1 MHHCTKKKI
10 PEVDEMKPCVV
21 GIGGA
26 GGNILKQ
33 FLQSQDL
40 NLLIHQ
46 FGELRAFG
54 DVKGVWLESAT
65 QDAQGQ
71 RYYGSLNMGRYPPYL
86 ICHEGIS
93 DSSPT
98 RNFVMDKYGFDL
110 KAPGFDRR
118 AEYLKAIFEVFDIDT
133 QLKDTCS
140 GEFVSPDNPLSGYM
154 WRTGIRPFTIISVGK
169 STGNTNG
176 TQGKPLVG
184 NPRPLSFLSS
194 ITEVT
199 QLASKRGSQASKLCD
214 SILFLASLGGGTG
227 TGFINPITSF
237 VRSEESIFPIFALGI
252 LTEKG
257 DDKRHAK
264 EGQRYLAAVI
274 AMYDLL
280 TKESRESID
289 GLILMDNQILKQRF
303 KGNYWAMDSYI
314 YSALKPIL
322 DTRNYPGDQLQ
333 DDAPAIRRV
342 FWELDEETVQ
352 ENGEDGENNKGDK
365 SGKRLLPPILVP
377 CYHAQLDNA
386 GDLNTLVIGA
396 LGKAER
402 LADLGKDGRLFSCD
416 PAKADRAIVFTRG
429 FFSIK
434 EIMNA
439 VQKRIALPNGK
450 IKIYRKLCDSKNE
463 DMLIL
468 LRNPFGGTPGEHENE
483 GTLEWRFHDIITKS
497 LDYINQNEENILGFQ
512 GYKDAAR
519 EPLRNYFYGKNGLR
533 DELIRSRERLERG
546 DKQIFSKP
554 LYIFK
559 AATASVP
566 ATQEACKADPAV
578 IGLDEARLREM
589 VKEELKEILIS
600 EEYMNKIKSIINS

>member
-1 MHHCTKKKI
+1 
-10 PEVDEMKPCVV
+10 MKPCVV

-46 FGELRAFG
+46 FGDLRTFG

-71 RYYGSLNMGRYPPYL
+71 RYYGSLIVGRYPPYL
-86 ICHEGIS
+86 ICHGGIS
-93 DSSPT
+93 DSSTT
-98 RNFVMDKYGFDL
+98 RDFVMDKYGFDL

-118 AEYLKAIFEVFDIDT
+118 AEYLKALFEVFDIDA
-133 QLKDTCS
+133 QLKETCS

-169 STGNTNG
+169 SAENTNG
-176 TQGKPLVG
+176 AKSKPLVA
-184 NPRPLSFLSS
+184 NSESLPFLSNV
-194 ITEVT
+194 TEMIH
-199 QLASKRGSQASKLCD
+199 LAGKKGAQSSKLCD

-303 KGNYWAMDSYI
+303 KGNYSAMDSYI

-352 ENGEDGENNKGDK
+352 ENSEDGENNKGDK
-365 SGKRLLPPILVP
+365 SGKRLLPSILVP
-377 CYHAQLDNA
+377 CYHAQPDNV
-386 GDLNTLVIGA
+386 GDLNTLVMGS

-402 LADLGKDGRLFSCD
+402 LADLGKDGRLFPCD

-439 VQKRIALPNGK
+439 VQKRINLPNGK
-450 IKIYRKLCDSKNE
+450 IKIYRKLGDSKNE

-468 LRNPFGGTPGEHENE
+468 LRNPFGGTPGEHEKE

-519 EPLRNYFYGKNGLR
+519 GPLRNYFYGKDGLR
-533 DELIRSRERLERG
+533 DELIESRERLERG

-559 AATASVP
+559 GNPSSIIDYQDPCKVGP
-566 ATQEACKADPAV
+566 ATM
-578 IGLDEARLREM
+578 GTDEVRLREM
-589 VKEELKEILIS
+589 VREELKKMLIS
-600 EEYMNKIKSIINS
+600 DECMNKIKRIINS

>member
-1 MHHCTKKKI
+1 
-10 PEVDEMKPCVV
+10 MKPCIV

-71 RYYGSLNMGRYPPYL
+71 QYYGSLIMGRYPPYL

-140 GEFVSPDNPLSGYM
+140 GEFVSSDNPLSGYM
-154 WRTGIRPFTIISVGK
+154 WRMGIRPFTIISVGK
-169 STGNTNG
+169 STENTNG
-176 TQGKPLVG
+176 TNGKIQV
-184 NPRPLSFLSS
+184 RSQRSFSFFLPN
-194 ITEVT
+194 ITEMIRP
-199 QLASKRGSQASKLCD
+199 AKRGSQASKLCD

-280 TKESRESID
+280 TKESREGID

-303 KGNYWAMDSYI
+303 RGNYSAMDSCI

-352 ENGEDGENNKGDK
+352 KNSDGDISEKK
-365 SGKRLLPPILVP
+365 LLPPILVP
-377 CYHAQLDNA
+377 CYHSQPDNA
-386 GDLNTLVIGA
+386 GNLNTLVMGA
-396 LGKAER
+396 LGKTER
-402 LADLGKDGRLFSCD
+402 LADLGKDGRLFPCD
-416 PAKADRAIVFTRG
+416 PAKADKAIVFTRG
-429 FFSIK
+429 FFGIK

-439 VQKRIALPNGK
+439 VQKRIDLPNGK
-450 IKIYRKLCDSKNE
+450 IKIYRKLGDSKNE

-483 GTLEWRFHDIITKS
+483 GTLEWRFHDIISKS

-519 EPLRNYFYGKNGLR
+519 GPLRNYFYGKDGLR
-533 DELIRSRERLERG
+533 DELIRSKERLERG

-559 AATASVP
+559 GAAGSVP
-566 ATQEACKADPAV
+566 VAQDACKIGPAT
-578 IGLDEARLREM
+578 IGVDEARLREM
-589 VKEELKEILIS
+589 VRDEMKRILMSEDCRDKIREIITQ
-600 EEYMNKIKSIINS
+600 

>member
-1 MHHCTKKKI
+1 
-10 PEVDEMKPCVV
+10 MKPCVV

-46 FGELRAFG
+46 FGDLRAFG

-71 RYYGSLNMGRYPPYL
+71 RYYGNLIVGRYPPYL
-86 ICHEGIS
+86 ICHGGIS

-98 RNFVMDKYGFDL
+98 RDFVMDKYGFDL

-118 AEYLKAIFEVFDIDT
+118 AEYLKALFEVFDIDT
-133 QLKDTCS
+133 RLKETCS

-169 STGNTNG
+169 SAENTNG
-176 TQGKPLVG
+176 AKSNPQVG
-184 NPRPLSFLSS
+184 NSGSLLSISNV
-194 ITEVT
+194 TEMIH
-199 QLASKRGSQASKLCD
+199 LAGKGSHASKLCD

-303 KGNYWAMDSYI
+303 KGNYLAMDSYI

-342 FWELDEETVQ
+342 FWELDEQIVQ
-352 ENGEDGENNKGDK
+352 ENSNSDDSENNKDDKGEK

-377 CYHAQLDNA
+377 CYHAQPDNV
-386 GDLNTLVIGA
+386 GDLNTLVMGA

-402 LADLGKDGRLFSCD
+402 LADLGKDGRLFPCD

-450 IKIYRKLCDSKNE
+450 IKVYRKLGDSKNE

-468 LRNPFGGTPGEHENE
+468 LRNPFGGTPGEHEKE
-483 GTLEWRFHDIITKS
+483 GTLEWRFHDIISKS

-519 EPLRNYFYGKNGLR
+519 GPLRNYFYGKDGLR

-559 AATASVP
+559 GDAASVASQDVGKP
-566 ATQEACKADPAV
+566 SGGMLGV
-578 IGLDEARLREM
+578 DETRLRKIVREEVKKVM
-589 VKEELKEILIS
+589 VSNDCETNLS
-600 EEYMNKIKSIINS
+600 DKS

>member
-1 MHHCTKKKI
+1 
-10 PEVDEMKPCVV
+10 MKPCIV

-71 RYYGSLNMGRYPPYL
+71 QYYGSLIMGRYPPYL
-86 ICHEGIS
+86 ICHGGIS

-118 AEYLKAIFEVFDIDT
+118 AEYLKAIFEVFDIDA

-140 GEFVSPDNPLSGYM
+140 EEFVSPDNPLSGYM
-154 WRTGIRPFTIISVGK
+154 WRIGIRPFTIISVGR
-169 STGNTNG
+169 SSENTNG
-176 TQGKPLVG
+176 NNGKIQARSQGST
-184 NPRPLSFLSS
+184 SFFLPN
-194 ITEVT
+194 ITEMIWPT
-199 QLASKRGSQASKLCD
+199 KRGSQASKLCD

-280 TKESRESID
+280 TKESREGID

-303 KGNYWAMDSYI
+303 RGNYSAMDSCI

-342 FWELDEETVQ
+342 FWELDEETAQ
-352 ENGEDGENNKGDK
+352 KNNKINDSDVSEK
-365 SGKRLLPPILVP
+365 KLLPPILVP
-377 CYHAQLDNA
+377 CYHTQSDNI
-386 GDLNTLVIGA
+386 GDINTLIMGA
-396 LGKAER
+396 LGKTER
-402 LADLGKDGRLFSCD
+402 LADLGKDGRLFPCD
-416 PAKADRAIVFTRG
+416 PAKADKAIVFTRG
-429 FFSIK
+429 FFGIK

-439 VQKRIALPNGK
+439 VQNRIDLPNGK
-450 IKIYRKLCDSKNE
+450 IKIYRKLGDSKNE

-483 GTLEWRFHDIITKS
+483 GTLEWRFHDIISKS

-519 EPLRNYFYGKNGLR
+519 GPLRNYFYGKNGLR
-533 DELIRSRERLERG
+533 DELIRSKERLERG

-559 AATASVP
+559 GATASVP
-566 ATQEACKADPAV
+566 VAQDACKVGPGT
-578 IGLDEARLREM
+578 IGMDEVRLREIVRDEM
-589 VKEELKEILIS
+589 KRILMSEDCRDKIREIIS
-600 EEYMNKIKSIINS
+600 